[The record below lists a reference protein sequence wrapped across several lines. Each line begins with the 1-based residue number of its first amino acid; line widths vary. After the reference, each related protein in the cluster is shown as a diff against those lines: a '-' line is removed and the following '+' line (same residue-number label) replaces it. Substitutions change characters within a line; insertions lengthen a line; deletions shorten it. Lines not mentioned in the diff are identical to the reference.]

1 MQFLP
6 TEIGQKGFVSFPIQG
21 AAFAGTTGFQSPA
34 DDYSEDRIDLAS
46 ELVTTKANTFCR
58 RVVGSS
64 WEPLGISN
72 GDIAVFDYS
81 KTPKVGSKVLARV
94 ADMDM
99 MKIVKRV
106 NGKFYLTAPDQS
118 VKMIPVDEDDGV
130 QILGVLTAI
139 VKQFD

>member
-1 MQFLP
+1 MQFLS
-6 TEIGQKGFVSFPIQG
+6 TDIGRAGFLRFPVEG
-21 AAFAGTTGFQSPA
+21 LVFAGTTGFQSPA
-34 DDYSEDRIDLAS
+34 DDYAEERVDLAS

-58 RVVGSS
+58 RVAGSS

-94 ADMDM
+94 GDLDM
-99 MKIVKRV
+99 MKIVRRV
-106 NGKFYLTAPDQS
+106 GGKLFLTAPDATVQS
-118 VKMIPVDEDDGV
+118 IAIDEDEGV
-130 QILGVLTAI
+130 QILGVLTAV